1 MPSIFDVWELAR
13 KLFASDSNLD
23 SYALWHATVDEIP
36 EMDLR
41 DVLHSFVSDASKRLR
56 DNCMYVPLDEGDHQ
70 ALVTGV
76 RDAAP
81 PPLSTLD
88 PRSRIDPLPRRG
100 PASIATLVEHLLQEP
115 VAIGNSRIEKLF
127 GDCTRDDVLQIAST
141 SRGQERAMKIKAERH
156 ERLASIMGKN
166 QLTRDLPPGTLVEVM
181 GI

>member
-56 DNCMYVPLDEGDHQ
+56 DNC
-70 ALVTGV
+70 
-76 RDAAP
+76 
-81 PPLSTLD
+81 
-88 PRSRIDPLPRRG
+88 IDPLPRRG